1 MDAHS
6 KAESVENRHGGQHL
20 GVMDFLGGHV
30 GGLPCKGVEVKVTQ
44 HYTLGGAGG
53 AAGEEDNGLCAIIFI
68 GHIVIGGDALPHCH
82 EFGPGGVAAVF
93 LELRELPFR
102 EEFLTQIEG
111 ELEFVGDPAHDE
123 LFDGA
128 KFLYLKEFCVELV
141 KGYGNLAAGLV
152 HVEGKFRHCRKRMH
166 HCRDGPYAVE
176 SVKAKYCLRHVGKAH
191 EHPLAGLYAKGV
203 ETLCNFLYFL
213 SQARIAGG
221 FPHEGEGREVF
232 FAGCRVKDGAGHCF
246 FAVVKFR
253 CNATVTVCP
262 RCGNVVN
269 LIFHGFSLF
278 QWGWKP
284 EGQEVPVSGRFCG
297 EPLLS
302 WKSNSRR
309 QRAHLW

>member
-1 MDAHS
+1 MDAHA
-6 KAESVENRHGGQHL
+6 KAESVENGHCGKHL
-20 GVMDFLGGHV
+20 GVVHLLHRHV
-30 GGLPCKGVEVKVTQ
+30 GGLPCKGVEVKVGE
-44 HYTLGGAGG
+44 HDTLGGACGT
-53 AAGEEDNGLCAIIFI
+53 AGEKHNSLLAVIFI
-68 GHIVIGGDALPHCH
+68 GHIVIGGDTLPHCH

-111 ELEFVGDPAHDE
+111 ELEFVGDPAHNE
-123 LFDGA
+123 FFDGA
-128 KFLYLKEFCVELV
+128 KFLYLQELCVELV
-141 KGYGNLAAGLV
+141 KGNCNLAAGLV

-166 HCRDGPYAVE
+166 HCGDGSYAVE
-176 SVKAKYCLRHVGKAH
+176 GVKAKYRLRHVGKAYKD
-191 EHPLAGLYAKGV
+191 PLAGLYAKGV

-221 FPHEGEGREVF
+221 FAHESKGREVF
-232 FAGCRVKDGAGHCF
+232 FAGRRVKDGTGHCF

-284 EGQEVPVSGRFCG
+284 EGQGVPVSGRFCG

-302 WKSNSRR
+302 WQSNSRR
-309 QRAHLW
+309 QLARLW